1 MSQCSKEIIS
11 VSQRHRITWGL
22 TYNRSYTFVDF
33 WEFNTY
39 SAKCCGYRSIRVAI
53 QTFGCQLLGITNS
66 ADIPF
71 LVPWSTQFFTVIVGP
86 KKSSSPTPSC
96 SALNLE
102 ICTLVDELVLPSPR
116 VCGLVMAQ
124 FVPLLQLLVFACDW
138 ILCGEMSV

>member
-1 MSQCSKEIIS
+1 MFEGNNLSLSTTQNNLGA
-11 VSQRHRITWGL
+11 W

-33 WEFNTY
+33 WGINTY
-39 SAKCCGYRSIRVAI
+39 SAKCCGYRSIRIAI
-53 QTFGCQLLGITNS
+53 QTFGCPLRGINNS
-66 ADIPF
+66 AGY
-71 LVPWSTQFFTVIVGP
+71 TFFSALIYAILHRYCGT

>member
-1 MSQCSKEIIS
+1 MFEGNNLSLSTTQNNLGA
-11 VSQRHRITWGL
+11 W
-22 TYNRSYTFVDF
+22 TYNRSYTCVDF
-33 WEFNTY
+33 LGINTY
-39 SAKCCGYRSIRVAI
+39 SAKCCGYRSSRVAI
-53 QTFGCQLLGITNS
+53 QIFGCPLRGINNPAGYTFFS
-66 ADIPF
+66 ALIYAI
-71 LVPWSTQFFTVIVGP
+71 LHNYCGT